1 MAARNTAIIRLPL
14 PDPLKKF
21 KLRELRWLW
30 RYLDG
35 RRMIDEADRDASLDL
50 SVRVNKMSDAI
61 NSDKNPDEFV
71 KEILSRLNDDLIP
84 EEQLQW
90 IDKENQ
96 RVLIWILNNLH
107 RPIPEELLISD
118 QLDNSRPRRLS
129 LADIFAENRHEEIII
144 EIDTWKIP
152 LEEKMNY
159 LLEKKNEWTHRKT
172 PDKQIKWISAEDD
185 VQLFWALE
193 YLEKNRKVLRVPKP
207 ANTKEYHAAVLAS
220 LDDLSYGHPSDKK
233 LFMEQMKRTWS
244 QKKFRDSGK
253 AKKPYYLPLTIK
265 TREKLEWLAE
275 NSGQKP
281 ADILEKLIQENYS
294 KAKQGK

>member
-1 MAARNTAIIRLPL
+1 MAARNTATIRLPL

-30 RYLDG
+30 HYLDG

-118 QLDNSRPRRLS
+118 PLHNSRPRRLS

-185 VQLFWALE
+185 VQLVWALE